1 MCFFDVFVGEAEC
14 NLLLLHYLDPPL
26 KFYFC
31 GLFHLR
37 TFGGVL
43 FISPSTIIF
52 IIVLHFYH
60 NNLCILNKGKTF
72 KFNRIKGVN
81 TLQHPLFPER
91 ETVTPGILIEPLSS
105 LSPVF
110 LIRDHL
116 FICVARVLR
125 FMITSGSWGYLVLCR
140 TSHCSEL
147 HLRRKGR
154 A

>member
-91 ETVTPGILIEPLSS
+91 ETSYSWNSDRASVFFEPSLPHQGPLIHLCGKSS
-105 LSPVF
+105 
-110 LIRDHL
+110 
-116 FICVARVLR
+116 
-125 FMITSGSWGYLVLCR
+125 
-140 TSHCSEL
+140 
-147 HLRRKGR
+147 
-154 A
+154 